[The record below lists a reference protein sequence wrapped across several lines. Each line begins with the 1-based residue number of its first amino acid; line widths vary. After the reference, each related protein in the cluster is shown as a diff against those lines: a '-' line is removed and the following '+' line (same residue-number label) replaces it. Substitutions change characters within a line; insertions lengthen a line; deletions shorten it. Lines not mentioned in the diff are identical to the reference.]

1 MHLPLTR
8 LDRYT
13 TFFSPQWRSISSQ
26 LSPLFV
32 KSILPTPRHNG
43 PISIYTQVR
52 PTTALKHVHTPTRA
66 RAHAHAHNTHVV
78 RRANFSSIARIPSAN
93 PLPSPRFY
101 CVFWHRGF
109 VWPTPSNENRSYPSE
124 FFLLPAK
131 ILDTRTRSR
140 FLLPAGLQSY
150 LIGPNIELLEHITS
164 WDWINSIFS
173 SVEFLEAV
181 KDWNGFVKILNLWIK
196 GFKGRRC
203 PCIQIIFLET

>member
-101 CVFWHRGF
+101 YVFWHRGF
-109 VWPTPSNENRSYPSE
+109 VWPTPSNDPFEQEPILSERVFPPPCENIGHSNSLS
-124 FFLLPAK
+124 FL
-131 ILDTRTRSR
+131 ITRR
-140 FLLPAGLQSY
+140 FAIVSDRTEYRVTGTHHIMGL
-150 LIGPNIELLEHITS
+150 N
-164 WDWINSIFS
+164 
-173 SVEFLEAV
+173 
-181 KDWNGFVKILNLWIK
+181 K
-196 GFKGRRC
+196 
-203 PCIQIIFLET
+203 